1 MPVRKRLWQYA
12 LLYKKPMIWGLV
24 LLAISVGADLSG
36 PLIIKY
42 ILDNYVANMPESG
55 LEVKSLY
62 LMLGAYLGTIVIFAI
77 FRYTQFYMLQI
88 GSNRIVQKMRKD
100 VYSQLQRL
108 SINYFDRLPAGKVV
122 SRITNDTEAIR
133 ELFVTVVSQ
142 FAASFMTLIGIFII
156 MFSLNTWMGFFAL
169 IVVPILIVWSI
180 VYRKYASKYNHAIR
194 SRLSDL
200 NGMLNESMNG
210 MTIIQAYGQEKN
222 MKNEFNQIN
231 DEHFRYNN
239 KLLFLDSATSHN
251 LVGVVRSII
260 LIAFVWYFGSLEVT
274 GTSIASVGILYAF
287 VEYITRLMN
296 PIMQIVD
303 QFSRLERANVAATR
317 VFELLDYS
325 GEEVSD
331 EKIARYKGHVQ
342 FEHVWFAYKNE
353 EYVLKTFQL
362 MLSQEKQLL

>member
-55 LEVKSLY
+55 LEVKPLY

-133 ELFVTVVSQ
+133 ELFVTVVINRD
-142 FAASFMTLIGIFII
+142 FYYHVLFKYMDGLLRINRCPNPHC
-156 MFSLNTWMGFFAL
+156 M
-169 IVVPILIVWSI
+169 VDCVP
-180 VYRKYASKYNHAIR
+180 
-194 SRLSDL
+194 
-200 NGMLNESMNG
+200 
-210 MTIIQAYGQEKN
+210 
-222 MKNEFNQIN
+222 
-231 DEHFRYNN
+231 
-239 KLLFLDSATSHN
+239 
-251 LVGVVRSII
+251 
-260 LIAFVWYFGSLEVT
+260 
-274 GTSIASVGILYAF
+274 
-287 VEYITRLMN
+287 
-296 PIMQIVD
+296 
-303 QFSRLERANVAATR
+303 
-317 VFELLDYS
+317 
-325 GEEVSD
+325 
-331 EKIARYKGHVQ
+331 
-342 FEHVWFAYKNE
+342 
-353 EYVLKTFQL
+353 
-362 MLSQEKQLL
+362 